1 MDNER
6 REDLY
11 RLWCNETNEAE
22 TQEWREDLSLE
33 ELDLVAQWD
42 MGHAQ
47 GVHTLCSRLLIREKL
62 RGRYSRKE
70 IAELEAVGDHYRLRL
85 RDGSLY
91 LARLAQ
97 DGALRLDPIDAAC

>member
-6 REDLY
+6 REELY
-11 RLWCNETNEAE
+11 RLWSEETNEAE
-22 TQEWREDLSLE
+22 SLEWRQELSPE

-42 MGHAQ
+42 IGFPQ
-47 GVHTLCSRLLIREKL
+47 GVNTLCTRLLIRDKI

-70 IAELEAVGDHYRLRL
+70 IAELEAVGGHYRLRL

-97 DGALRLDPIDAAC
+97 DGALRLDPIDEAC